1 MDDILYR
8 SAAVW
13 LPPALVILSLAL
25 MVLGR
30 RRVRPRD
37 YPLKDRMGRTTLSRL
52 VQPLPGDIDLIA
64 QMGMAAL
71 PRQSAGTQVLH
82 TTPGLRTISLGLSVL
97 IFGLF
102 ATGLFDAQGT
112 YGRDPAILW
121 GLAVLLG
128 IGIADILSYELQF
141 DRHGMVLTRFMCWRR
156 SFEWAH
162 LMGIDD
168 DQNYQYVLAF
178 SKGGRVKV
186 LKHLVGM
193 PEFLTVVADVLERN
207 EARNAGTARS

>member
-1 MDDILYR
+1 MLYQ
-8 SAAVW
+8 SAALW
-13 LPPALVILSLAL
+13 LAPAIIILSLAL
-25 MVLGR
+25 TVANR
-30 RRVRPRD
+30 RRARLREG
-37 YPLKDRMGRTTLSRL
+37 PLQGRIGRTTISRL
-52 VQPLPGDIDLIA
+52 VQPLPGDIELIA

-71 PRQSAGTQVLH
+71 PRQSAGTHVLR
-82 TTPGLRTISLGLSVL
+82 TTPGLQAISLGLSAL
-97 IFGLF
+97 ILGLLAAGMPGSHDVFG
-102 ATGLFDAQGT
+102 G
-112 YGRDPAILW
+112 DPAILW
-121 GLAVLLG
+121 GLAILLG

-141 DRHGMVLTRFMCWRR
+141 DRHGMVLTRFMYWRR

-193 PEFLTVVADVLERN
+193 PGFLTHVASVLDRN
-207 EARNAGTARS
+207 ESQHAGTARG